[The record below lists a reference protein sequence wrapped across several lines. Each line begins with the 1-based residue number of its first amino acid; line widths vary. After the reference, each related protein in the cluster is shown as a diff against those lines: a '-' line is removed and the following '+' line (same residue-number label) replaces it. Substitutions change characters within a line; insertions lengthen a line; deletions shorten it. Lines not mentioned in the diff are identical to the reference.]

1 MAEVSQEQ
9 IHDAQKLRV
18 GLRVEVDG
26 RPGEIVAPGHA
37 ENIFSYVPI
46 WLVQIDGDD
55 AGYYP
60 CWWDELRVV
69 E

>member
-1 MAEVSQEQ
+1 MAEVSQDQ

-26 RPGEIVAPGHA
+26 KPGEIVAPHDTQK
-37 ENIFSYVPI
+37 ISSYVPI
-46 WLVQIDGDD
+46 YLVAFDGDD

-60 CWWDELRVV
+60 CWWDELQVV